1 MAGLNRIE
9 EFLIELHIQY
19 EEIDEGTFLVTDQN
33 KGLANVVVAYE
44 YPVVMISTKVMEVPA
59 VRKDEFYEKLLRLN
73 ASDLIHGAYGL
84 EGNDVILVDTL
95 EYDTMDK
102 GDLEA
107 ALDAVGLALAQ
118 HYSILSGF
126 RNK

>member
-9 EFLIELHIQY
+9 EFLIELRIQY
-19 EEIDEGTFLVTDQN
+19 QEVEDGTFLVSDRD

-44 YPVVMISTKVMEVPA
+44 YPVVMISTKVMEVPS
-59 VRKDEFYEKLLRLN
+59 VRKEEFYERLLRLN
-73 ASDLIHGAYGL
+73 ASDLIHGAYGI
-84 EGNDVILVDTL
+84 EGGDVILVDTL

-102 GDLEA
+102 EDLEA

-118 HYSILSGF
+118 HYSILSGY